1 MEIEILSEEF
11 KALLEKWE
19 REGVKIVIEEKGK

>member
-19 REGVKIVIEEKGK
+19 IGGVKIVVEEKGK